1 MPKIGYSRRALALG
15 RDGLVASCHPL
26 ATLAGVET
34 LKAGGTA
41 ADAAVA
47 TNAVLAVT
55 QSNNCGVGGDLFCL
69 YWEAATRR
77 VHFLNGAGRAGG
89 RASLDEL
96 RRRGLKGLPV
106 IGAETVSVPGVTRAW
121 AMLLERF
128 GRRTLD
134 GLLQAAVHY
143 AERGFPLTSIISQA
157 IGEFA
162 PGNRDAE
169 WHRVFRP
176 AGRAPA
182 PGEMFVQPDLARTL
196 RDLAAEGPD
205 LFYRGRIAR
214 AIAERM
220 AGEGNV
226 AAVIQS
232 LFNSFGSGV
241 VPPGT
246 GFCLQNR
253 GRHFSVDPAHPNVL
267 APGKRPFHT
276 LMASITTKEDR
287 PVLGFATMGGNGQ
300 AMFH

>member
-134 GLLQAAVHY
+134 GLLQPAIHY
-143 AERGFPLTSIISQA
+143 AADAGRDGAAGAQHAGGRGARQA
-157 IGEFA
+157 PVA
-162 PGNRDAE
+162 L
-169 WHRVFRP
+169 
-176 AGRAPA
+176 GRAPA
-182 PGEMFVQPDLARTL
+182 PAAGGGEAGLRRPRPLDRRPPARAA
-196 RDLAAEGPD
+196 AAERDARQGVRGAAAGPV
-205 LFYRGRIAR
+205 RPR
-214 AIAERM
+214 A
-220 AGEGNV
+220 G
-226 AAVIQS
+226 
-232 LFNSFGSGV
+232 
-241 VPPGT
+241 
-246 GFCLQNR
+246 
-253 GRHFSVDPAHPNVL
+253 HD
-267 APGKRPFHT
+267 
-276 LMASITTKEDR
+276 
-287 PVLGFATMGGNGQ
+287 
-300 AMFH
+300 